1 MVVQAA
7 VPLTVIATQMGISVP
22 AVIEYF
28 KGQNIDLSGYG
39 ENDLVD
45 LETLF
50 PETES
55 QRIKKYKTYEDSF
68 YTPKPVT
75 ENTDLS
81 GIILETKKDDDEKIT
96 TIDQEGN
103 VLPDLPDQMPDPNDD
118 GPKIDINW
126 KRLAEVLMEE
136 AVDQTVTKL
145 EDKFIA
151 VSYTHL
157 TLPTIYSV

>member
-1 MVVQAA
+1 MVAQAAA

-50 PETES
+50 PQTES
-55 QRIKKYKTYEDSF
+55 ERIKEYKTYEGSF
-68 YTPKPVT
+68 YDAPPVIGDT
-75 ENTDLS
+75 SLDNIVLQA
-81 GIILETKKDDDEKIT
+81 KKDDGEEKTT

-118 GPKIDINW
+118 GPD
-126 KRLAEVLMEE
+126 
-136 AVDQTVTKL
+136 
-145 EDKFIA
+145 
-151 VSYTHL
+151 
-157 TLPTIYSV
+157 